1 MKLNLGCGPV
11 QPEGWVN
18 VDHSYR
24 ARLAT
29 TLPRLDR
36 ALVRARVLS
45 ETEFRPGLAAV
56 NLEKTLPWATD
67 SVDAIYGGEMLEHFT
82 EANATALL
90 RECVR
95 VLRPGG
101 VLRMRVPDN
110 ATFWGNYLRE
120 YEAMRARPRSEW
132 TDDHARWTR
141 MFFDDICVKPR
152 VGFFGHFHKWM
163 FDEVSLCVAFERV
176 GLVDVS
182 RRAYLDSR
190 IPDIAGVEVRD
201 DLIVEGVKPR

>member
-1 MKLNLGCGPV
+1 MV
-11 QPEGWVN
+11 QQAGLT
-18 VDHSYR
+18 HR
-24 ARLAT
+24 AHHRAT
-29 TLPRLDR
+29 FVRHRSR